1 MGEWFHCNT
10 CFIQPGEGI
19 MFHLTSCGHIY
30 CEKCLKQTSGER
42 RCCMCG
48 SQYTAMMLTTEMKPE
63 VEVYFTE
70 PLDLVNKNLKCLKQ
84 LIQVIDFQMNHRKR
98 FFSHLK
104 DMAMKQASFIK
115 KQNSMTQQ
123 LQEYEREII
132 KLREENSYLR
142 RLVHEKTQGIHS
154 LPKYSQ
160 LERSTRS
167 PVLYRESSGR
177 SNSSPV
183 MVSMNSQVSQYK
195 MSHSQTYIG
204 YHGNSGVP
212 GRVTIRT
219 PPSGGKMGVIPGRT
233 PSPRIQITSPKS
245 VPHPIPLS
253 ETGLETPT

>member
-42 RCCMCG
+42 CCMCS

-104 DMAMKQASFIK
+104 DMMSLLHAHCVRANQDI
-115 KQNSMTQQ
+115 T
-123 LQEYEREII
+123 EII

-142 RLVHEKTQGIHS
+142 RLVHEKGNKN
-154 LPKYSQ
+154 LKYSVEAIVHYFVFEPAQ
-160 LERSTRS
+160 QNL
-167 PVLYRESSGR
+167 VG
-177 SNSSPV
+177 
-183 MVSMNSQVSQYK
+183 
-195 MSHSQTYIG
+195 YI
-204 YHGNSGVP
+204 V
-212 GRVTIRT
+212 
-219 PPSGGKMGVIPGRT
+219 
-233 PSPRIQITSPKS
+233 
-245 VPHPIPLS
+245 
-253 ETGLETPT
+253 E